1 MSQFKSILSVILCFA
16 VALPVFSQTPEI
28 KGSSST
34 GWFANLTRNY
44 RPTTVARINF
54 EDSQRIERLIRAGR
68 IYLSLRD
75 AIALALEN
83 NLDIEVARLNPKL
96 QQANV
101 QRASAGALLR
111 NVNNNISNGP
121 SSASLGILAGA
132 NSLGSTNTGSAN
144 GGTGGV
150 LSGLSVQ
157 LAGSA
162 IPNLDPTFF
171 LNSQFQHQ
179 TTPLTSTFTTGTNF
193 LVTSY
198 KNANFGVQQGF
209 LTGTSV
215 SVGMG
220 NTLGYSQNSPN
231 NDFNPVTQGALSFS
245 ITQNL
250 LNGFG
255 VAVNNRAIRI
265 AKNQL
270 HISDLTFKQ
279 QVISTVNNVVGL
291 YWDLVS
297 FNDSLKVKQQ
307 TLELNTQLYTDNK
320 RRAELGALAEIDIIQ
335 AEAEMKS
342 SQQDVTTAETQV
354 MQQEMIL
361 KSAITRSGFSNAAVV
376 SARIVPTDHFDVPQ
390 QDAIQPTQDMLS
402 EAFQKRPEIEQS
414 QIGLEDARINM
425 LGTRN
430 NLLPT
435 LSVFANLSN
444 NGLAGSVN
452 TLPVNITTCS
462 LVVPTGTPCPQSAQ
476 IIRSI
481 VRTPADVNGFFLGG
495 YGSFLTQL
503 FSRNFPNYSAGFQ
516 LNVPIRNRAN
526 QADLITDELNYRQSQ
541 IQDKQLQNNIKLN
554 VINAQIAL
562 KQARAAYETAVSARK
577 LQEQV
582 LAGERRKYELGTSS
596 ILNVVIV
603 QRDTTTREIAEVDT
617 RSQYIKARTA
627 LDNVLGRTLEVQ
639 NVDIGQ
645 AKQGIVTREPD
656 MIPAAIQNR

>member
-1 MSQFKSILSVILCFA
+1 MSRLKSILSVILCF
-16 VALPVFSQTPEI
+16 VMVLPAFAQTPEI
-28 KGSSST
+28 KGSSGGGFFYRFTKNYQPT
-34 GWFANLTRNY
+34 G
-44 RPTTVARINF
+44 VAAISF
-54 EDSQRIERLIRAGR
+54 EDSARIERLMRAGR

-96 QQANV
+96 QQANL

-111 NVNNNISNGP
+111 NVSSNISSGP
-121 SSASLGILAGA
+121 SSASLGILSGA
-132 NSLGSTNTGSAN
+132 NSLGSTGSSSSGTGT
-144 GGTGGV
+144 TGGV

-162 IPNLDPTFF
+162 IPNLDPTVFV
-171 LNSQFQHQ
+171 SGQFQH
-179 TTPLTSTFTTGTNF
+179 TTSPQTSTFYTGTTF

-198 KNANFGVQQGF
+198 KNANFGIQQGF
-209 LTGTSV
+209 LTGTNVTLYMSNT
-215 SVGMG
+215 MG
-220 NTLGYSQNSPN
+220 LRQNSPN
-231 NDFNPVTQGALSFS
+231 NDFNPVDQGSLNFS

-279 QVISTVNNVVGL
+279 QVIATVNNVVGL

-307 TLELNTQLYTDNK
+307 TLDLNTQLYTDNK

-342 SQQDVTTAETQV
+342 SQQDVVTAQTQV
-354 MQQEMIL
+354 LQQEMIL
-361 KSAITRSGFSNAAVV
+361 KSVLSRTGFNNPAVTG
-376 SARIVPTDHFDVPQ
+376 ARISPTDHFDVPPVE
-390 QDAIQPTQDMLS
+390 AIQPTQDMVA
-402 EAFQKRPEIEQS
+402 EAFQKRTEIEQS
-414 QIGLEDARINM
+414 QINLEDSRISM
-425 LGTRN
+425 LGTKN

-452 TLPVNITTCS
+452 TLPQSITSSTGQ
-462 LVVPTGTPCPQSAQ
+462 VVATRQ
-476 IIRSI
+476 
-481 VRTPADVNGFFLGG
+481 RTPADVNGFFIGG
-495 YGSFLTQL
+495 YGTFLSQL
-503 FSRNFPNYSAGFQ
+503 FNRNFPNYSAGFQ
-516 LNVPIRNRAN
+516 LNVPIRNRAS
-526 QADLITDELNYRQSQ
+526 QADLIQDELNYRQAQ

-562 KQARAAYETAVSARK
+562 KQARAAYETAVEARK
-577 LQEQV
+577 LEEQV

-596 ILNVVIV
+596 ILNVIQV
-603 QRDTTTREIAEVDT
+603 QRDTTARELTELDLK
-617 RSQYIKARTA
+617 SQYVKARNT
-627 LDNVLGRTLEVQ
+627 LDNVLGKTLEVQ
-639 NVDIGQ
+639 NVDVGEAQ
-645 AKQGIVTREPD
+645 RGIVGREPD
-656 MIPAAIQNR
+656 IIVPR

>member
-1 MSQFKSILSVILCFA
+1 MSRIKSFLSVILCLA
-16 VALPVFSQTPEI
+16 IVLPVFAQTPEI
-28 KGSSST
+28 KGSSNT
-34 GWFANLTRNY
+34 GFFSRFTRNY
-44 RPTTVARINF
+44 RPTAVAHINF

-101 QRASAGALLR
+101 LRASAGALLR

-121 SSASLGILAGA
+121 SSASLGVLAGA
-132 NSLGSTNTGSAN
+132 NSLGSTNTGSGN

-198 KNANFGVQQGF
+198 KNANFGIQQGF

-220 NTLGYSQNSPN
+220 NTLGYRQNSPN

-255 VAVNNRAIRI
+255 VGVNNRAIRI
-265 AKNQL
+265 AKNQM

-291 YWDLVS
+291 YWDLVA

-307 TLELNTQLYTDNK
+307 TLELNTQLYTENK

-376 SARIVPTDHFDVPQ
+376 SARIVPTDHFDVPP
-390 QDAIQPTQDMLS
+390 QDAIQPTQDMVS

-414 QIGLEDARINM
+414 QVGLEDARINM
-425 LGTRN
+425 LGTKN
-430 NLLPT
+430 NLLPS

-444 NGLAGSVN
+444 NGLAGSAN
-452 TLPVNITTCS
+452 DLPVPIIS
-462 LVVPTGTPCPQSAQ
+462 PTGQ
-476 IIRSI
+476 ILGYRQ
-481 VRTPADVNGFFLGG
+481 RTNADVNSFFLGG
-495 YGSFLTQL
+495 YGSFLNQL

-516 LNVPIRNRAN
+516 LNIPIRNRAN

-562 KQARAAYETAVSARK
+562 KQARAAYETAVAARK

-603 QRDTTTREIAEVDT
+603 QRDTTTREIAEVDA

-627 LDNVLGRTLEVQ
+627 LDNVLGRTLDVQ

-645 AKQGIVTREPD
+645 AKNGIVTREPD
-656 MIPAAIQNR
+656 LIPATVQNR

>member
-1 MSQFKSILSVILCFA
+1 MSQFKSILSVILCLVMAF
-16 VALPVFSQTPEI
+16 PVFAQTPEI

-54 EDSQRIERLIRAGR
+54 EDTQRIERLIRAGR
-68 IYLSLRD
+68 LYLSLRD

-132 NSLGSTNTGSAN
+132 NSLGSTNSGSAS

-255 VAVNNRAIRI
+255 IAVNNRAIRI

-361 KSAITRSGFSNAAVV
+361 KSAITRSGFNNAAVV

-390 QDAIQPTQDMLS
+390 QDAIQPTQDMVS

-425 LGTRN
+425 LGTKN
-430 NLLPT
+430 NLLPS

-452 TLPVNITTCS
+452 TLPVNITTCNVA
-462 LVVPTGTPCPQSAQ
+462 LPAETPCPQSAQ

-562 KQARAAYETAVSARK
+562 KQARAAYETSVAARK